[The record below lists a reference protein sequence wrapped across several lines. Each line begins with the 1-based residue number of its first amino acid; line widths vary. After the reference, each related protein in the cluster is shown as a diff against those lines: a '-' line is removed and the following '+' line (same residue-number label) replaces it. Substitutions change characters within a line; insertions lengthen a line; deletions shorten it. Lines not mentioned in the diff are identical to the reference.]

1 MTKASC
7 EDNNIVPNGGSSQ
20 GVKAYSGLDKMA
32 RVNAQ
37 LLPQEPMMLECDRHS
52 YPSAPQRLHKGST
65 PTGGNG
71 GGHLHSS

>member
-7 EDNNIVPNGGSSQ
+7 EDDNIVANSGSSQ

-37 LLPQEPMMLECDRHS
+37 CCPRS
-52 YPSAPQRLHKGST
+52 R
-65 PTGGNG
+65 
-71 GGHLHSS
+71 